1 MFGEREC
8 EDERDTGEL
17 VYATQN
23 VRVVIERKRIV
34 RHNTVCMIV
43 SKWRDFSSIIG
54 NTIVN
59 ENTKDFHDV

>member
-1 MFGEREC
+1 MFGERQC

-34 RHNTVCMIV
+34 RHNIVCMIV
-43 SKWRDFSSIIG
+43 SK
-54 NTIVN
+54 
-59 ENTKDFHDV
+59 